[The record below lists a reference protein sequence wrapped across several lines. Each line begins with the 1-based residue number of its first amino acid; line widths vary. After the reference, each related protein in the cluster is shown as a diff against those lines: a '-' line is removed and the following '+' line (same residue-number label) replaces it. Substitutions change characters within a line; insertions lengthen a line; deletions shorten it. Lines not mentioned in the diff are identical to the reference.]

1 MSVQTREKLLRAAK
15 KVFAERGFH
24 NAQISHIIDEAGVA
38 RGTFYL
44 YFKGKEEI
52 FKEILNEVITEL
64 KKRIKVIDL
73 SRDPVE
79 QLKENII
86 NVIDYA
92 LQERELARIVLNKNC
107 DPELFSVVDEFFE
120 EVRKTVKSSLDKGV
134 SLGIIRE
141 VNTEILSYALVGTLK
156 EVIRGLIGGRE
167 IPPEVVAEEIISIGL
182 KGVLIKEGGRSHGS
196 GSALQGLQAEAHK
209 EGREG

>member
-15 KVFAERGFH
+15 KVFAEKGFH
-24 NAQISHIIDEAGVA
+24 NAQITHIIDEAGVA

-52 FKEILNEVITEL
+52 FKEILKEVITEL

-73 SRDPVE
+73 RKDPIE

-92 LQERELARIVLNKNC
+92 LRERELARIVLNKNC

-120 EVRKTVKSSLDKGV
+120 DVRKTVKNSLDKGIA
-134 SLGIIRE
+134 LGIVRD
-141 VNTEILSYALVGTLK
+141 VNTEILSYALVGALK
-156 EVIRGLIGGRE
+156 EVIRGLIGGGY
-167 IPPEVVAEEIISIGL
+167 IPPEVVAEEIINIGL
-182 KGVLIKEGGRSHGS
+182 NGVLIKEGGSNS
-196 GSALQGLQAEAHK
+196 
-209 EGREG
+209 